1 VKVVTLIHPIRDRE
15 WSSAS
20 GGETVQEEE
29 SRLGDFLISEE
40 MPDGQS
46 LAEGTANP
54 VFSEQHLDAAIN
66 TSERAEKVQVSFKTE
81 IERISRQS
89 GIAFAGTIFTAVVGY
104 AFKIYLARFLGADA
118 LGLYALGIHHHRFH
132 GDGKHVGHSPSGSS
146 FCGRVFGLQKN
157 LGVKGAVMEWFLDS
171 SRHQPDICGSSAESG
186 SLDRNSVLPRPA
198 ARALSAFLRRRHAHI
213 CAQPVLWQCADRL

>member
-81 IERISRQS
+81 IERSRVS
-89 GIAFAGTIFTAVVGY
+89 RV
-104 AFKIYLARFLGADA
+104 LHL
-118 LGLYALGIHHHRFH
+118 LE
-132 GDGKHVGHSPSGSS
+132 PSS
-146 FCGRVFGLQKN
+146 L
-157 LGVKGAVMEWFLDS
+157 
-171 SRHQPDICGSSAESG
+171 PSSAM
-186 SLDRNSVLPRPA
+186 R
-198 ARALSAFLRRRHAHI
+198 LRFI
-213 CAQPVLWQCADRL
+213 